1 MRGLAGAFA
10 FLMVGVLASPVA
22 SIHAQGAPA
31 QAPDPQS
38 TARQTA
44 PPQPVL
50 PLPEPRQNPSQEPVP
65 QPTDAQDRGAAIPTG
80 TTFRAGTELVA
91 LNVTVT
97 DTHQQYVMGL
107 NREDFAV
114 FEDGVAQNVT
124 FFATT
129 SVPLDLTIM
138 IDTSASMTDKIA
150 FVHEA
155 ATNFVRTL
163 RRGDRA
169 EILGFSERA
178 QVLMPFTG
186 DVRALEAA
194 IDATT
199 PHGST
204 ALYTSLYIAIE
215 DLARLAKQQTDVR
228 RQAIVVLT
236 DGEDTSSLLSFDDL
250 MDVAKRAGVAVYPIS
265 VISPFDTKKLDESGS
280 RRFSNESDFAL
291 KSLAQETG
299 ARSFFPMEL
308 KDLNGVYQQIAQEL
322 SSQYSIGYIP
332 KVYGDGSFHRL
343 FVRVLHHPDARS
355 RTRSG
360 YYSSR
365 PVRAMLSGGQ

>member
-1 MRGLAGAFA
+1 MSGIAGAFA
-10 FLMVGVLASPVA
+10 VVVVVVLASPSGTV
-22 SIHAQGAPA
+22 HALVSGATAA
-31 QAPDPQS
+31 QQS
-38 TARQTA
+38 AAQQQN
-44 PPQPVL
+44 P
-50 PLPEPRQNPSQEPVP
+50 PEPQVP
-65 QPTDAQDRGAAIPTG
+65 RPTDAQNPASAIPTG
-80 TTFRAGTELVA
+80 TTFRASTELVA

-97 DTHQQYVMGL
+97 DGHQQYLTGL
-107 NREDFAV
+107 SKDDFAV
-114 FEDGVAQNVT
+114 FEDGVPQEVS

-163 RRGDRA
+163 RPGDRA
-169 EILGFSERA
+169 EILGFSDRA
-178 QVLMPFTG
+178 QVLAPFTG
-186 DVRALEAA
+186 DIPALEAA
-194 IDATT
+194 IDATSA
-199 PHGST
+199 HGST
-204 ALYTSLYIAIE
+204 ALYTTLYIAIQ

-236 DGEDTSSLLSFDDL
+236 DGEDTSSLLSFEDL
-250 MDVAKRAGVAVYPIS
+250 MDRAKRSGVAVYAIS
-265 VISPFDTKKLDESGS
+265 IISPYDTKKLDVSGS
-280 RRFSNESDFAL
+280 HRYNDESDFAL

-332 KVYGDGSFHRL
+332 KARGDGGFHRL

-365 PVRAMLSGGQ
+365 PVHVSLVGGQ